1 MKISIREWNKHDLLR
16 ICSRWLDYCRT
27 AARSDMRLKPDCESA
42 MTQWLARRYE
52 DPSSIGYIADQ
63 ETDLAGFLIGRIDE
77 WESIPP
83 VVESRRIGV
92 IDAVY
97 VLEQYRR
104 QGIAGQ
110 LIQRAL
116 QSMQDANAT
125 AVETIYEV
133 SSDASV
139 KTWRAA
145 GFAPWMVHA
154 YRML

>member
-104 QGIAGQ
+104 QGIAG
-110 LIQRAL
+110 
-116 QSMQDANAT
+116 
-125 AVETIYEV
+125 
-133 SSDASV
+133 
-139 KTWRAA
+139 
-145 GFAPWMVHA
+145 
-154 YRML
+154 

>member
-1 MKISIREWNKHDLLR
+1 MKISIREWNRHDLFT
-16 ICSRWLDYCRT
+16 IGFSWSDYCRK
-27 AARSDMRLKPDCESA
+27 AARSDMRLKTDYQST
-42 MTQWLARRYE
+42 MMQWLARRYE
-52 DPSSIGYIADQ
+52 DPASIGYIADQ

>member
-1 MKISIREWNKHDLLR
+1 MKINIREWIRHDLFT
-16 ICSRWLDYCRT
+16 IGSAWLDYCRK
-27 AARSDMRLKPDCESA
+27 AARSDMRLKPDCETA
-42 MTQWLARRYE
+42 MAQWLVRRNE
-52 DPSSIGYIADQ
+52 DPRSIGYIAEKDAN
-63 ETDLAGFLIGRIDE
+63 LAGFLIGRIDE

-83 VVESRRIGV
+83 VVEPRRLGI

-97 VLEQYRR
+97 VVEQYRR

-110 LIQRAL
+110 LIQRAI
-116 QSMQDANAT
+116 QRMRDENAI
-125 AVETIYEV
+125 AVEAIYEA
-133 SSDASV
+133 SSDPSL